1 MEKNLQISP
10 ELQELSK
17 YYNFG
22 FDPSD
27 KQLDVLSALLN
38 PAYKEVILVAGR
50 GWGKDLTLGMYLYN
64 LCKTQPNTRVL
75 FVTPWYKQIENF
87 MSQVMNGVNDYNG
100 DNFIPHGLPEKPT
113 FEIVGNKK
121 IWFENPAT
129 GKIDKNGGSC
139 ILGVSADNPDNI
151 RSFRANVIVMNEVA
165 DIPENTINTQI
176 YAVIKKNK
184 PKIIYVGTPKGKN
197 HLFKKFVQGLH
208 KFTERTKKWY
218 DPTKLKGDCISFH
231 CTYHDNPLSALDVEL
246 NRQQMTAMQFNQEIL
261 AEFLDDSNVFT
272 NLGEAFFN
280 VDLGLDVFVNKWSQD
295 PIKPKKDGNNE
306 IAGRQYVAGWDIAKE
321 KDWSVLTIIDVET
334 GKMVYFERF
343 QKLDYTVQ
351 AEKVLEICKE
361 YNSASLLFD
370 QTGVGT
376 AVADII
382 YEKNKNPD
390 QAISGFTFTNDS
402 KGDMINKLKI
412 RVERDKSWIANV
424 PVLQAELMSL
434 QIKRTDLGKAKYE
447 APDGSHD
454 DCVMSLALANLLF
467 LEQKENNQGLVIL

>member
-1 MEKNLQISP
+1 MEKNFS
-10 ELQELSK
+10 QEIQEIAK

-22 FDPSD
+22 FEPSES
-27 KQLDVLSALLN
+27 QLDVLEALMN
-38 PAYKEVILVAGR
+38 PNYKEVVLVAGR
-50 GWGKDLTLGMYLYN
+50 GWGKDLTLGMYIYN
-64 LCKTQPNTRVL
+64 ICKTQPNTRVL

-87 MSQVMNGVNDYNG
+87 MTQVMNGVNDLNG
-100 DNFIPHGLPEKPT
+100 DNFIPHGLPELPT
-113 FEIVGNKK
+113 FKIIGNKK
-121 IWFENPAT
+121 IVF
-129 GKIDKNGGSC
+129 DNGSVVV
-139 ILGVSADNPDNI
+139 GVSADNPDNI
-151 RSFRANVIVMNEVA
+151 RSFRANIIVMNEVA

-184 PKIIYVGTPKGKN
+184 PKIVYVGTPKGKN

-208 KFTERTKKWY
+208 RFSERTKKWY
-218 DPTKLKGDCISFH
+218 DSTKLKGDCISFH
-231 CTYHDNPLSALDVEL
+231 CTYQDNPLSALDVEL
-246 NRQQMTAMQFNQEIL
+246 NKAQMTSMQFNQEIL
-261 AEFLDDSNVFT
+261 GEFLDDSNVFT

-280 VDLGLDVFVNKWSQD
+280 VDLGLDVFVNKWCEE
-295 PIKPKKDGNNE
+295 PVKPKKDGNNE
-306 IAGRQYVAGWDIAKE
+306 IAGKQYVAGWDIAKE

-334 GKMVYFERF
+334 GRMVYFERF

-351 AEKVLEICKE
+351 AEKVLDVCKE

-402 KGDMINKLKI
+402 KSDMINKLKI

-434 QIKRTDLGKAKYE
+434 QVKRTDLGKPKYE

-467 LEQKENNQGLVIL
+467 LDQKENNQGLVIL